1 MTTKPPYDLV
11 VKDQEP
17 TNGIIKLNNTIT
29 TTAPTINNAGD
40 LNMNGADITVNTLNY
55 TSLNPP
61 ISGVGGNDTLHYGQ
75 YLGGSTKSQFSTPGI
90 LDLYDYEALAL
101 SSGHTVQ
108 VTGQV
113 SNAPIVMPLEPT
125 ATTIFTTP
133 ATTQSSNGYIGYSAR
148 KDGFIESLVLNYADE
163 LTYQSVNPNNQL
175 LTIIILHGSV
185 PASNAGLY
193 TTLTNNSP
201 PVGIAPYTYY
211 VYKEVIEIQ
220 AKISSRGVSGGLNLQ
235 DPIAFNTGDVIM
247 LCVKQLPGI
256 SKTVHGHAHASLYL
270 KYN

>member
-1 MTTKPPYDLV
+1 MTTNPPFNLI

-17 TNGIIKLNNTIT
+17 TNGIIKLTNNIT
-29 TTAPTINNAGD
+29 TNAPTINAVGNLD
-40 LNMNGADITVNTLNY
+40 MNNADITVHTLNY
-55 TSLNPP
+55 TKLNPP
-61 ISGVGGNDTLHYGQ
+61 ISGGGNDTLHYGQ

-113 SNAPIVMPLEPT
+113 SNAPVLMHLEPT
-125 ATTIFTTP
+125 GTTIFNTP

-148 KDGFIESLVLNYADE
+148 KNGIIESLVLNYADE
-163 LTYQSVNPNNQL
+163 LTYQPSNLNNPSLN
-175 LTIIILHGSV
+175 IIILHGSV

-193 TTLTNNSP
+193 ITLTNNSP
-201 PVGIAPYTYY
+201 PVGIATYTYH
-211 VYKEVIEIQ
+211 VYKEVIDITS
-220 AKISSRGVSGGLNLQ
+220 KISSRGVSGGLNLQ
-235 DPIAFNTGDVIM
+235 DPIAFNTGDIIM
-247 LCVKQLPGI
+247 VCVKQLPGI
-256 SKTVHGHAHASLYL
+256 GKTVQGHAHASLYL